1 MYSAMENNL
10 CSSGSS
16 SNSEIVR
23 YKRDIPP
30 AHYSFKIESSSL
42 LLNTRVEKIESG
54 FFEAGGY
61 KWWPLKKQNLCLT
74 VGKSMLNSNYLYL
87 IRKKAINYLTV
98 QGFRNG
104 GIKRFHKMKT
114 ECGFAKLI
122 PLKTLKDRRNYGF
135 LSIDSCVFGAE
146 VFVIKQRGY
155 YECLSMVKEPDRV
168 TFTWELDIFS
178 TVDETTHFSK
188 AFTVG
193 GRKWKIKVYPQDKG
207 KAKGDWFSVFLVLS
221 DSDTL
226 PPKGKVYAEY
236 KLRVLDQRRD
246 RHVEKTGKHWFTAS
260 DNSWGNRDMIRL
272 GDLHEKSKGFIM
284 NDTLIVDAQI
294 VVISVTKFLH

>member
-1 MYSAMENNL
+1 MILYPI
-10 CSSGSS
+10 G
-16 SNSEIVR
+16 
-23 YKRDIPP
+23 
-30 AHYSFKIESSSL
+30 
-42 LLNTRVEKIESG
+42 NTKCNG
-54 FFEAGGY
+54 KGY
-61 KWWPLKKQNLCLT
+61 I
-74 VGKSMLNSNYLYL
+74 SLYL
-87 IRKKAINYLTV
+87 AIETKSLPQGWEVNAELKLFVFDQKENNYLTV

-135 LSIDSCVFGAE
+135 LPKDSCVFGAE
-146 VFVIKQRGY
+146 VFVIKQSGK
-155 YECLSMVKEPDRV
+155 YECLSLVKQPDRV
-168 TFTWELDIFS
+168 TFTWKLEKFS
-178 TVDETTHFSK
+178 TIDETTHFSK

-193 GRKWKIKVYPQDKG
+193 GRKWNIKVNPQGKG

-246 RHVEKTGKHWFTAS
+246 RHFEKTGKAWFTATN
-260 DNSWGNRDMIRL
+260 NSWGYSKMIPL
-272 GDLHEKSKGFIM
+272 GDLHQKSKGFVM
-284 NDTLIVDAQI
+284 NDTLIIEAQI